1 MLPRPMLR
9 TTAFRKWTSNLY
21 SHQKCGLSE
30 KGWKGMLAKNDKVV
44 ANSGSI
50 ARDILAAERTFLA
63 WSRTGLGFV
72 GAGSAM
78 FAAYHRYATS
88 KNDEERFYQQEHI
101 YPASALLVSNGAFL
115 LLFATRRYLRTIHWL
130 MQDKFPVDT
139 RGTLLAILVTAT
151 STVTSLGLVLHSEYN
166 KRINSSSR
174 SSSRQEQERQNIP
187 KPDYPK
193 YKGEKK

>member
-1 MLPRPMLR
+1 MLR

-50 ARDILAAERTFLA
+50 ARDILLAAERTFLA

-101 YPASALLVSNGAFL
+101 YPASALLVSNGAFQSGYMSPYFL
-115 LLFATRRYLRTIHWL
+115 TRNTVAPTLFDEH
-130 MQDKFPVDT
+130 
-139 RGTLLAILVTAT
+139 
-151 STVTSLGLVLHSEYN
+151 VLIREM
-166 KRINSSSR
+166 KRER
-174 SSSRQEQERQNIP
+174 EREQER
-187 KPDYPK
+187 
-193 YKGEKK
+193 ERERERESLFL

>member
-1 MLPRPMLR
+1 
-9 TTAFRKWTSNLY
+9 
-21 SHQKCGLSE
+21 
-30 KGWKGMLAKNDKVV
+30 
-44 ANSGSI
+44 
-50 ARDILAAERTFLA
+50 
-63 WSRTGLGFV
+63 
-72 GAGSAM
+72 
-78 FAAYHRYATS
+78 
-88 KNDEERFYQQEHI
+88 
-101 YPASALLVSNGAFL
+101 
-115 LLFATRRYLRTIHWL
+115 

-166 KRINSSSR
+166 KRINSSLH

>member
-1 MLPRPMLR
+1 
-9 TTAFRKWTSNLY
+9 
-21 SHQKCGLSE
+21 
-30 KGWKGMLAKNDKVV
+30 MLAKNDKVV

-101 YPASALLVSNGAFL
+101 YPASALLVSNGAFSL
-115 LLFATRRYLRTIHWL
+115 CDSTISSNN
-130 MQDKFPVDT
+130 P
-139 RGTLLAILVTAT
+139 LANA
-151 STVTSLGLVLHSEYN
+151 
-166 KRINSSSR
+166 R
-174 SSSRQEQERQNIP
+174 
-187 KPDYPK
+187 
-193 YKGEKK
+193 